1 MLYAGVLFFL
11 MLQYLRPQE
20 FIILIRGARLVLIT
34 MIMLLPPWL
43 ATLQL
48 KKLLRTPEDLFMF
61 LFWIICIVSYWNHW
75 KSQMYVPLQA
85 VGKTLLCYL
94 LVAHV
99 IDTRRKL
106 AGVVWLAMLMLLI
119 VAFTAGLGAGGT
131 KTHYASFIPM
141 FDNRNDFAYAMAIM
155 LPIAFA
161 FVLRGDVFSKIVGA
175 GVMLVGISQL
185 IPSDSRG
192 GQLAS
197 IFAVYTIFFI
207 QAKSK
212 LGKQIMLIAGV
223 LVLMAAFAVS
233 ARLATVGGYKQ
244 DKSAMGR
251 VEVWAKG
258 LEMFREKPFIGK
270 GYFSWRDHAKRD
282 SHSSYMRAI
291 GELGGI
297 GLFIYIG
304 LLFYALRDAYQIA
317 MRATTR
323 TLRVCAM
330 GMTGVM
336 VGHIIGSLFQTRLYH
351 SFILVQ
357 IAVISGMR
365 LVADREGTLSQPAPA
380 ADTPGPP
387 PPGPWELSQG
397 GGFMSPGLVNR
408 KELMKIGALTFGCW
422 LLHKAFVMHSFG

>member
-1 MLYAGVLFFL
+1 MLYAGVLVFL

-20 FIILIRGARLVLIT
+20 FITLIRGARLVFIS
-34 MIMLLPPWL
+34 MLVLVPPWL

-48 KKLLRTPEDLFMF
+48 KKVLRTPEDLFMF
-61 LFWIICIVSYWNHW
+61 LFWVICVVSYWNHW
-75 KSQMYVPLQA
+75 KSHFYIPLQA

-106 AGVVWLAMLMLLI
+106 AGVIWMAMLMLLI
-119 VAFTAGLGAGGT
+119 VASTAGTLETGGT
-131 KTHYASFIPM
+131 KGQYASFIPM

-155 LPIAFA
+155 LPIALAFA
-161 FVLRGDVFSKIVGA
+161 LRGDAFARIVGA
-175 GVMLVGISQL
+175 GTALAGVVILL
-185 IPSDSRG
+185 PSDSRG

-197 IFAVYTIFFI
+197 IFALYTILFI

-212 LGKQIMLIAGV
+212 LGKQIMLIGGI
-223 LVLMAAFAVS
+223 LVLMVAFAMS
-233 ARLATVGGYKQ
+233 ARLATVGQYKE

-251 VEVWAKG
+251 VEVWARA

-270 GYFSWRDHAKRD
+270 GYMSWRDHAKRD

-351 SFILVQ
+351 SFVLVQ

-365 LVADREGTLSQPAPA
+365 LVADREGALPRPAPA
-380 ADTPGPP
+380 GRPGAES
-387 PPGPWELSQG
+387 PGPWQLSQG
-397 GGFMSPGLVNR
+397 AGFMAPGLVNR
-408 KELMKIGALTFGCW
+408 KDLLKIGALTFGCW
-422 LLHKAFVMHSFG
+422 LLHKVFVMYSFR